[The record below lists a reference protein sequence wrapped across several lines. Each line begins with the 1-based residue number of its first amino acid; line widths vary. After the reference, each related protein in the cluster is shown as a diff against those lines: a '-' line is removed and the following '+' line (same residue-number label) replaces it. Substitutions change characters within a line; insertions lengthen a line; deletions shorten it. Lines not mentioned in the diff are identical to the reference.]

1 MWSKVTL
8 PPEAMWHPERREQVR
23 RGREEALQV
32 TLLKNTSVSSAS
44 EEGTALPACAR
55 QWGGFG
61 SPHLRRSIRHVELL
75 PVEENSEKGEESG
88 LREMIQ
94 AIKKLGIIIW
104 EKDTLSKTWDLSV
117 NVWKHMEE
125 SLENNWDDLVSQ

>member
-1 MWSKVTL
+1 M
-8 PPEAMWHPERREQVR
+8 
-23 RGREEALQV
+23 
-32 TLLKNTSVSSAS
+32 
-44 EEGTALPACAR
+44 
-55 QWGGFG
+55 
-61 SPHLRRSIRHVELL
+61 ELL